1 MVFVILNGRVR
12 PSNQELETTLQDTGT
27 SLWARVNRL
36 ELGVLPVP
44 VFLCA
49 AVIVILA
56 AYTGRLT
63 ADLIGGLAVMMVA
76 GVVLDWAGR
85 NVPLIRNIGGPAIFC
100 LFVPAAL
107 VGYGLLQP
115 QMLAAVT
122 AAIKTDNLLYLYI
135 ASLVVGSILGID
147 HRVLSTG
154 FLKMLVPFLAG
165 TVMAVVVGLGAGA
178 LMGFELKHTFFYIL
192 TPILGGGIGE
202 GILPLSIAYAE
213 TAGKSQGDLVAMM
226 IPAALIGNVVAILSA
241 GTLGWFGERH
251 PRFSGKGKL
260 VKLGDELDLKP
271 EPEEQAFDLKL
282 MGAGL
287 LLICTMFT
295 LGGLVA
301 PLTGIS
307 GPVMMIVLT
316 AALKLTRLMPERM
329 ELGAYQMYRFVAVNL
344 TPAVLVGLGAI
355 FISWNQLV
363 ASLSPGYFVVC
374 AATVLALVSTA
385 FVTGLLMRMYP
396 VETAVVTVCHSGLGG
411 TGDVAI
417 LSAANRMNLMPF
429 SQMVT
434 RLGGAGM
441 VVLASLLMHHF
452 G

>member
-1 MVFVILNGRVR
+1 MVFRILDGRVR
-12 PSNQELETTLQDTGT
+12 ASNQELETILQEPGT
-27 SLWARVNRL
+27 SLWSRAMRL

-49 AVIVILA
+49 AVIVVMA

-85 NVPLIRNIGGPAIFC
+85 NVPFLRNIGGPAIFC

-107 VGYGLLQP
+107 VGYGLFQP
-115 QMLAAVT
+115 QMLAAIN

-165 TVMAVVVGLGAGA
+165 TLVAVAVGLGAGA
-178 LMGFELKHTFFYIL
+178 LMGFELKHTFFFIV

-202 GILPLSIAYAE
+202 GILPLSIAYAG
-213 TAGKSQGDLVAMM
+213 TLGTPQGDLVATM

-241 GTLGWFGERH
+241 GVLGWFGERN
-251 PRFSGKGKL
+251 PRFSGKGRL
-260 VKLGDELDLKP
+260 VKLGNETDLAP
-271 EPEEQAFDLKL
+271 EPEEQAYDLKL

-287 LLICTMFT
+287 LIICTLFT
-295 LGGLVA
+295 FGGLLA

-307 GPVMMIVLT
+307 GPVMMIVIT
-316 AALKLTRLMPERM
+316 AALKLTRVMPARM

-355 FISWNQLV
+355 FISWDQLV

-417 LSAANRMNLMPF
+417 LSAADRMNLMPF

-441 VVLASLLMHHF
+441 VVLATLLMHHF

>member
-1 MVFVILNGRVR
+1 MVFPILNGRVR
-12 PSNQELETTLQDTGT
+12 ASNQELEFILSDPRP
-27 SLWARVNRL
+27 SLWHRANRL

-49 AVIVILA
+49 AVIVLLA
-56 AYTGRLT
+56 AYSGRLT

-76 GVVLDWAGR
+76 GAVLDWAGR
-85 NVPLIRNIGGPAIFC
+85 NTPLLRNIGGPAIFC

-107 VGYGLLQP
+107 VGYGLFQP

-147 HRVLSTG
+147 HRVLGAG
-154 FLKMLVPFLAG
+154 FLKMCVPFLAG
-165 TVMAVVVGLGAGA
+165 TVMALVVGLGAGA

-213 TAGKSQGDLVAMM
+213 TAGKSQADLIAMM

-251 PRFSGKGKL
+251 PRFSGKGRL
-260 VKLGDELDLKP
+260 VKLGGEPDLEP
-271 EPEEQAFDLKL
+271 EPPEQDYDLRL

-287 LLICTMFT
+287 LIICCMFT
-295 LGGLVA
+295 FGGLLA

-307 GPVMMIVLT
+307 GPVMMIVIT
-316 AALKLTRLMPERM
+316 AVLKLTRVMPERM
-329 ELGAYQMYRFVAVNL
+329 ERGCYQMYRFVAVNL
-344 TPAVLVGLGAI
+344 TPAILVGLGAL

-441 VVLASLLMHHF
+441 VVLASLLMRHF

>member
-1 MVFVILNGRVR
+1 M
-12 PSNQELETTLQDTGT
+12 QEPGI
-27 SLWARVNRL
+27 SLWARMNRL

-49 AVIVILA
+49 ALIVILA
-56 AYTGRLT
+56 SATGRLT

-76 GVVLDWAGR
+76 GVALDWAGR
-85 NVPLIRNIGGPAIFC
+85 NVPLLRNIGGPAIFC

-115 QMLAAVT
+115 QMLAAIT

-147 HRVLSTG
+147 HRVLGAG

-165 TVMAVVVGLGAGA
+165 TVVAVAVGLGTGA
-178 LMGFELKHTFFYIL
+178 LLGFELKHTFFFIV

-202 GILPLSIAYAE
+202 GILPLSIAYAG
-213 TAGKSQGDLVAMM
+213 TLGTPQGDLVASM

-241 GTLGWFGERH
+241 GLLGWFGERN

-260 VKLGDELDLKP
+260 VKLGGDLDLTP
-271 EPEEQAFDLKL
+271 EPEEQAYDLKL

-287 LLICTMFT
+287 LIICTLFT
-295 LGGLVA
+295 FGGLLA
-301 PLTGIS
+301 PYTGIS
-307 GPVMMIVLT
+307 GPVMMIVIT
-316 AALKLTRLMPERM
+316 AVLKLTRVMPERM
-329 ELGAYQMYRFVAVNL
+329 ELGCYQMYRFVAVNL

-374 AATVLALVSTA
+374 AATVLAMVSTA

-441 VVLASLLMHHF
+441 VVLATLLMHHF

>member
-1 MVFVILNGRVR
+1 M
-12 PSNQELETTLQDTGT
+12 
-27 SLWARVNRL
+27 RL

-49 AVIVILA
+49 ALIVVLA
-56 AYTGRLT
+56 GYTGRLT
-63 ADLIGGLAVMMVA
+63 EDLIGGLAVMMVA

-85 NVPLIRNIGGPAIFC
+85 NVPLLRNIGGPAIFC

-107 VGYGLLQP
+107 VGYGLFQP

-147 HRVLSTG
+147 HRVLGAG
-154 FLKMLVPFLAG
+154 FLRMLAPFLTG
-165 TVMAVVVGLGAGA
+165 TLMAVVVGLAVGW
-178 LMGFELKHTFFYIL
+178 LMGFDPKHTFFYIL

-213 TAGKSQGDLVAMM
+213 TVGKSQADLIAMM

-251 PRFSGKGKL
+251 PRFSGKGRL
-260 VKLGDELDLKP
+260 VRLGGETDLAP
-271 EPEEQAFDLKL
+271 EPEDQAYDLKL

-287 LLICTMFT
+287 LIICTMFT
-295 LGGLVA
+295 LGALVA
-301 PLTGIS
+301 PITGIS
-307 GPVMMIVLT
+307 GPVMMIIIT

-344 TPAVLVGLGAI
+344 TPAILVGLGTL

-385 FVTGLLMRMYP
+385 FLTGQLMRMYP
-396 VETAVVTVCHSGLGG
+396 VETAIVTVCHSGLGG

-441 VVLASLLMHHF
+441 VVLASLLIRHF

>member
-1 MVFVILNGRVR
+1 
-12 PSNQELETTLQDTGT
+12 LQQTGT
-27 SLWARVNRL
+27 SLWSRAMRF
-36 ELGVLPVP
+36 EFGVLPVP

-49 AVIVILA
+49 AVIVVLA
-56 AYTGRLT
+56 AYTQRLT

-76 GVVLDWAGR
+76 GVFLDYLGR
-85 NVPLIRNIGGPAIFC
+85 NVPLLRNIGGPAIFC

-107 VGYGLLQP
+107 VGYGLFQP
-115 QMLAAVT
+115 AMLAAVS
-122 AAIKTDNLLYLYI
+122 AAMKTDNLLYLYI
-135 ASLVVGSILGID
+135 ASLVVGSIFGID
-147 HRVLSTG
+147 HRVLGQG
-154 FLKMLVPFLAG
+154 FLKMCVPFLAG
-165 TVMAVVVGLGAGA
+165 TAAAVAAGLAAGLLVGYEA
-178 LMGFELKHTFFYIL
+178 KHTFFFIL

-213 TAGKSQGDLVAMM
+213 TLGRPQGELVATM
-226 IPAALIGNVVAILSA
+226 IPAAMIGNVVAILSA
-241 GTLGWFGERH
+241 GSLAWFGERH
-251 PRFSGKGKL
+251 PRFSGKGHL
-260 VKLGDELDLKP
+260 VKMGEDIQLAP
-271 EPEEQAFDLKL
+271 EPAETGFDLKL

-287 LLICTMFT
+287 LIICTMFT
-295 LGGLVA
+295 LGGLLS

-307 GPVMMIVLT
+307 GPVMMIIVV
-316 AALKLTRLMPERM
+316 AALKLTRIMPERM
-329 ELGAYQMYRFVAVNL
+329 ELGAFQMYRFVAINL

-355 FISWNQLV
+355 YVSWDQLM
-363 ASLSPGYFVVC
+363 AALSPGYFVVC
-374 AATVLALVSTA
+374 AATVLALVGTA
-385 FVTGLLMRMYP
+385 FGVGQLMRMYP

-434 RLGGAGM
+434 RLGGAAM

>member
-1 MVFVILNGRVR
+1 M
-12 PSNQELETTLQDTGT
+12 QDSGT
-27 SLWARVNRL
+27 SLWVRMNRL

-49 AVIVILA
+49 AAIVILA
-56 AYTGRLT
+56 AFTGRLT

-85 NVPLIRNIGGPAIFC
+85 HVPLLRNIGGPAIFC

-107 VGYGLLQP
+107 VGYGLFQP
-115 QMLAAVT
+115 QMLAAIN

-147 HRVLSTG
+147 HRVLGTG

-165 TVMAVVVGLGAGA
+165 TVMAVVVGLIAGA
-178 LMGFELKHTFFYIL
+178 LMGFELKHTFFFIL

-202 GILPLSIAYAE
+202 GILPLSIAYAG
-213 TAGKSQGDLVAMM
+213 TLGTPQGELVATM

-241 GTLGWFGERH
+241 GLLGWFGERH

-260 VKLGDELDLKP
+260 VKVGDVDLAP
-271 EPEEQAFDLKL
+271 EPGEQAYDLKL

-287 LLICTMFT
+287 LIICTMFT
-295 LGGLVA
+295 FGGLLA
-301 PLTGIS
+301 PLTGMS
-307 GPVMMIVLT
+307 GPVMMIIIT
-316 AALKLTRLMPERM
+316 AALKLTRVMPARM

-355 FISWNQLV
+355 FISWNQLL

-411 TGDVAI
+411 TGDVGI

-441 VVLASLLMHHF
+441 VVLASLLIRHF

>member
-1 MVFVILNGRVR
+1 LHD
-12 PSNQELETTLQDTGT
+12 SGT
-27 SLWARVNRL
+27 SLWVRMNRL

-49 AVIVILA
+49 AAIVILA
-56 AYTGRLT
+56 AFTGRLT

-85 NVPLIRNIGGPAIFC
+85 HVPLLRNIGGPAIFC

-107 VGYGLLQP
+107 VGYGLFQP
-115 QMLAAVT
+115 QMLAAIN

-147 HRVLSTG
+147 HRVLGTG

-165 TVMAVVVGLGAGA
+165 TVMAVVVGLTVGA
-178 LMGFELKHTFFYIL
+178 LMGFELKHTFFFIL

-202 GILPLSIAYAE
+202 GILPLSIAYAG
-213 TAGKSQGDLVAMM
+213 TLGTPQGELVATM

-241 GTLGWFGERH
+241 GLLGWFGERH

-260 VKLGDELDLKP
+260 VKVGDVDLAP
-271 EPEEQAFDLKL
+271 EPGEQAYDLKL

-287 LLICTMFT
+287 LIICTMFT
-295 LGGLVA
+295 FGGLLA
-301 PLTGIS
+301 PLTGMS
-307 GPVMMIVLT
+307 GPVMMIIIT
-316 AALKLTRLMPERM
+316 AALKLTRVMPARM
-329 ELGAYQMYRFVAVNL
+329 ELGCYQMYRFVAVNL

-411 TGDVAI
+411 TGDVGI

-441 VVLASLLMHHF
+441 VVLASLLIRHF

>member
-1 MVFVILNGRVR
+1 M
-12 PSNQELETTLQDTGT
+12 QDTGT
-27 SLWARVNRL
+27 SLWARANRL

-44 VFLCA
+44 VFLGSALIVVFA
-49 AVIVILA
+49 AQ
-56 AYTGRLT
+56 TGRLT

-76 GVVLDWAGR
+76 GVGLDWAGR
-85 NVPLIRNIGGPAIFC
+85 NVPILRNIGGPAIFC

-107 VGYGLLQP
+107 VGHGLFQP
-115 QMLAAVT
+115 QMLAAIT

-147 HRVLSTG
+147 HRVLGTG
-154 FLKMLVPFLAG
+154 FLKMLVPFIAG
-165 TVMAVVVGLGAGA
+165 TVMALAAGLGAGA
-178 LMGFELKHTFFYIL
+178 LMGFELKHTFFYIV

-213 TAGKSQGDLVAMM
+213 TTGMSQGDLIATM

-241 GTLGWFGERH
+241 GTLGWLGERH
-251 PRFSGKGKL
+251 PRFSGKGRL
-260 VKLGDELDLKP
+260 VKLGEDLDLAP
-271 EPEEQAFDLKL
+271 EPEEKDYDLKL

-287 LLICTMFT
+287 LIICSMFT

-316 AALKLTRLMPERM
+316 AALKLTRVMPERM
-329 ELGAYQMYRFVAVNL
+329 ERGAYQMYRFVAVNL
-344 TPAVLVGLGAI
+344 TPAILVGLGAI

-434 RLGGAGM
+434 RLGGAGT
-441 VVLASLLMHHF
+441 VVLASLLMHQF

>member
-1 MVFVILNGRVR
+1 MHD
-12 PSNQELETTLQDTGT
+12 SGT
-27 SLWARVNRL
+27 SLWVRMNRL

-49 AVIVILA
+49 AAIVILA
-56 AYTGRLT
+56 AFTGRLT

-85 NVPLIRNIGGPAIFC
+85 HVPLLRNIGGPAIFC

-107 VGYGLLQP
+107 VGYGLFQP
-115 QMLAAVT
+115 QMLAAIN

-147 HRVLSTG
+147 HRVLGTG

-165 TVMAVVVGLGAGA
+165 TVMAVVVGLTVGA
-178 LMGFELKHTFFYIL
+178 LMGFELKHTFFFIL

-202 GILPLSIAYAE
+202 GILPLSIAYAG
-213 TAGKSQGDLVAMM
+213 TLGTPQGELVATM

-241 GTLGWFGERH
+241 GLLGWFGERH

-260 VKLGDELDLKP
+260 VKVGDVDLAP
-271 EPEEQAFDLKL
+271 EPGEQAYDLKL

-287 LLICTMFT
+287 LIICTMFT
-295 LGGLVA
+295 FGGLLA
-301 PLTGIS
+301 PLTGMS
-307 GPVMMIVLT
+307 GPVMMIIIT
-316 AALKLTRLMPERM
+316 AALKLTRVMPARM
-329 ELGAYQMYRFVAVNL
+329 ELGCYQMYRFVAVNL

-411 TGDVAI
+411 TGDVGI

>member
-1 MVFVILNGRVR
+1 
-12 PSNQELETTLQDTGT
+12 
-27 SLWARVNRL
+27 
-36 ELGVLPVP
+36 
-44 VFLCA
+44 
-49 AVIVILA
+49 
-56 AYTGRLT
+56 
-63 ADLIGGLAVMMVA
+63 
-76 GVVLDWAGR
+76 
-85 NVPLIRNIGGPAIFC
+85 
-100 LFVPAAL
+100 
-107 VGYGLLQP
+107 VGYGLFQP
-115 QMLAAVT
+115 QMLAAIN

-147 HRVLSTG
+147 HRVLGTG
-154 FLKMLVPFLAG
+154 FLKMCVPFLAG
-165 TVMAVVVGLGAGA
+165 TIMAVVAGLGAGW
-178 LMGFELKHTFFYIL
+178 LMGFEMKHTFFYIL

-202 GILPLSIAYAE
+202 GILPLSIAYAQ
-213 TAGKSQGDLVAMM
+213 TVGKSQADLIAMM

-260 VKLGDELDLKP
+260 VKLGDEFDLKP
-271 EPEEQAFDLKL
+271 EPEEQAYDLKL

-287 LLICTMFT
+287 LIICTMFT
-295 LGGLVA
+295 FGGLLA

-307 GPVMMIVLT
+307 GPVMMIVIT
-316 AALKLTRLMPERM
+316 AVLKLTRVMPERM
-329 ELGAYQMYRFVAVNL
+329 EMGAYQMYRFVAVNL
-344 TPAVLVGLGAI
+344 TPAILVGLGAI

-396 VETAVVTVCHSGLGG
+396 VETAIVTVCHSGLGG

-441 VVLASLLMHHF
+441 VVLASLLIRHF

>member
-1 MVFVILNGRVR
+1 M
-12 PSNQELETTLQDTGT
+12 QDTGT
-27 SLWARVNRL
+27 SLWARANRL

-49 AVIVILA
+49 ALIVILA
-56 AYTGRLT
+56 AQTGRLT

-76 GVVLDWAGR
+76 GVALDWAGR
-85 NVPLIRNIGGPAIFC
+85 NVPLLRNIGGPAIFC

-107 VGYGLLQP
+107 VGYGLFQP
-115 QMLAAVT
+115 PMLAAIT

-147 HRVLSTG
+147 HRVLGTG

-165 TVMAVVVGLGAGA
+165 TMAALAVGLGTGA
-178 LMGFELKHTFFYIL
+178 LMGFELKHTFFYIV

-213 TAGKSQGDLVAMM
+213 ATGLAQGDLVATM

-241 GTLGWFGERH
+241 GTLGWLGERQ
-251 PRFSGKGKL
+251 PRFSGKGRL
-260 VKLGDELDLKP
+260 VKLGDAPDLAP
-271 EPEEQAFDLKL
+271 EPAERDYDLRL

-287 LLICTMFT
+287 LIICSMFT
-295 LGGLVA
+295 LGALVA
-301 PLTGIS
+301 PITGIS

-316 AALKLTRLMPERM
+316 AALKLTRVMPERM
-329 ELGAYQMYRFVAVNL
+329 ERGAYQMYRFVAVNL
-344 TPAVLVGLGAI
+344 TPAILVGLGAI
-355 FISWNQLV
+355 YISWNQLV

-441 VVLASLLMHHF
+441 VVLASLLIRQF

>member
-1 MVFVILNGRVR
+1 
-12 PSNQELETTLQDTGT
+12 
-27 SLWARVNRL
+27 
-36 ELGVLPVP
+36 
-44 VFLCA
+44 
-49 AVIVILA
+49 
-56 AYTGRLT
+56 
-63 ADLIGGLAVMMVA
+63 
-76 GVVLDWAGR
+76 
-85 NVPLIRNIGGPAIFC
+85 
-100 LFVPAAL
+100 
-107 VGYGLLQP
+107 
-115 QMLAAVT
+115 
-122 AAIKTDNLLYLYI
+122 
-135 ASLVVGSILGID
+135 
-147 HRVLSTG
+147 
-154 FLKMLVPFLAG
+154 
-165 TVMAVVVGLGAGA
+165 
-178 LMGFELKHTFFYIL
+178 
-192 TPILGGGIGE
+192 
-202 GILPLSIAYAE
+202 
-213 TAGKSQGDLVAMM
+213 M

-241 GTLGWFGERH
+241 GTLSWFGERH

-260 VKLGDELDLKP
+260 VKLGEEIDLKP
-271 EPEEQAFDLKL
+271 EPEEQAYDLKL

-287 LLICTMFT
+287 LIICTMFT
-295 LGGLVA
+295 FGGLLA

-307 GPVMMIVLT
+307 GPVMMIIIT
-316 AALKLTRLMPERM
+316 AVLKLTRVMPERM

-441 VVLASLLMHHF
+441 VVLATLLMRHF

>member
-1 MVFVILNGRVR
+1 MVFRILNGRVR
-12 PSNQELETTLQDTGT
+12 RSNQELETALQDTRP
-27 SLWARVNRL
+27 SLRARANGL
-36 ELGVLPVP
+36 ELGVMPVP
-44 VFLCA
+44 VWICA
-49 AVIVILA
+49 AAIVIIA
-56 AYTGRLT
+56 GYTGRLT

-85 NVPLIRNIGGPAIFC
+85 NVPLLRNIGGPAIFC

-107 VGYGLLQP
+107 VGYDLFQP

-135 ASLVVGSILGID
+135 ASLVAGSILGID
-147 HRVLSTG
+147 HRVLGQG
-154 FLKMLVPFLAG
+154 FLRMLVPFLAG
-165 TVMAVVVGLGAGA
+165 TAMAVVVGLAAGA
-178 LMGFELKHTFFYIL
+178 LLGFEPKHTFFYIL

-202 GILPLSIAYAE
+202 GILPLSMAYAG
-213 TAGKSQGDLVAMM
+213 ALGVPQGDLVATM

-241 GTLGWFGERH
+241 GTLGWLGQRH
-251 PRFSGKGKL
+251 AHLSGNGRL
-260 VKLGDELDLKP
+260 VKLAPENAP
-271 EPEEQAFDLKL
+271 AAEPEDQDYDLKL

-287 LLICTMFT
+287 LIICTLFT
-295 LGGLVA
+295 FGGLLEPV
-301 PLTGIS
+301 TGIS
-307 GPVMMIVLT
+307 GPVMMIIVT

-329 ELGAYQMYRFVAVNL
+329 ERGAYQMYRFVAVNL

-363 ASLSPGYFVVC
+363 AALSPAYFVVC

-434 RLGGAGM
+434 RLGGASM
-441 VVLASLLMHHF
+441 VVLASLLIRHF

>member
-1 MVFVILNGRVR
+1 LHD
-12 PSNQELETTLQDTGT
+12 SGT
-27 SLWARVNRL
+27 SLWVRMNRL

-49 AVIVILA
+49 AAIVILA
-56 AYTGRLT
+56 AFTGRLT

-85 NVPLIRNIGGPAIFC
+85 HVPLLRNIGGPAIFC

-107 VGYGLLQP
+107 VGYGLFQP
-115 QMLAAVT
+115 QMLAAIN

-147 HRVLSTG
+147 HRVLGTG

-165 TVMAVVVGLGAGA
+165 TVMAVVVGLTVGA
-178 LMGFELKHTFFYIL
+178 LMGFELKHTFFFIL

-202 GILPLSIAYAE
+202 GILPLSIAYAG
-213 TAGKSQGDLVAMM
+213 TLGTPQGELVATM

-241 GTLGWFGERH
+241 GLLGWFGERH

-260 VKLGDELDLKP
+260 VKVGDVDLAP
-271 EPEEQAFDLKL
+271 EPGEQAYDLKL

-287 LLICTMFT
+287 LIICTMFT
-295 LGGLVA
+295 FGGLLA
-301 PLTGIS
+301 PLTGMS
-307 GPVMMIVLT
+307 GPVMMIIIT
-316 AALKLTRLMPERM
+316 AALKLTRVMPARM
-329 ELGAYQMYRFVAVNL
+329 ELGCYQMYRFVAVNL

-411 TGDVAI
+411 TGDVGI